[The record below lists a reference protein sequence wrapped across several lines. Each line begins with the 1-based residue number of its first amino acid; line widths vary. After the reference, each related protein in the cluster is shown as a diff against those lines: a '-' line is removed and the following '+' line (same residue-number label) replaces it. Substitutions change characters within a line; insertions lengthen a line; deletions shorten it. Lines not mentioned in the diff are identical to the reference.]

1 MPFSHPE
8 GVNPNRCHLI
18 APYTPNP
25 ADWTK
30 IEWVDIHSNGRVR
43 ITTLGIATP
52 TVARVKSIGDVYDEY
67 KTHPESKTPGLAAN
81 HAARTPEARF
91 TDAMSLRHTSG

>member
-8 GVNPNRCHLI
+8 GVNPKRCHLI

-30 IEWVDIHSNGRVR
+30 IEWVDIHSNRRVR

-67 KTHPESKTPGLAAN
+67 KTHPESKSAGPGGK
-81 HAARTPEARF
+81 PCGPKARF